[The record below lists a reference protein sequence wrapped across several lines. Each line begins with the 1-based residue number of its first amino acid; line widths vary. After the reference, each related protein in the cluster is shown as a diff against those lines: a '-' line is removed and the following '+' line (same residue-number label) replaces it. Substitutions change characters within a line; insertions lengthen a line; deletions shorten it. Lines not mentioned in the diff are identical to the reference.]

1 MLIMRI
7 FLKFINKLEMIIFLI
22 LMIWIKEQL
31 YIYGMIKI
39 LFHAITFL
47 INIMRYWKILNH
59 KQEIKDL
66 IFHNN
71 QLIFYLIMIYLCM
84 RWNFIKNT
92 FKNFLIF
99 LMNKN

>member
-1 MLIMRI
+1 
-7 FLKFINKLEMIIFLI
+7 MIIFLI

-59 KQEIKDL
+59 KQEIKDIIYSNTQ
-66 IFHNN
+66 IFFYNN
-71 QLIFYLIMIYLCM
+71 MIYLHM
-84 RWNFIKNT
+84 KQNFI
-92 FKNFLIF
+92 
-99 LMNKN
+99 